1 MKTFFT
7 KRLFKKTLK
16 SRPAQTRLRVWATL
30 KYSVLAAFFL
40 VFAPPLFAQSGVL
53 TASEASARSSVGA
66 RSAASGLA
74 EQEFRKGVQ
83 AYYRGSFNDAI
94 VQFEKALA
102 YLPDESVILEWLGK
116 SYYRAGIEGSSLQQW
131 QYASDSGYGGLLLK
145 NRIEIVRERRVTDA
159 NSYDVPSKYSET
171 GTFPGRNGDNLIF
184 SQPVSVLP
192 NSDGSAWILA
202 YGSNELVRMDA
213 NGFVIVRTNGTFSG
227 FDRPMDII
235 RLRGGNLLVSEFAGD
250 KLTEFD
256 KDGKF
261 IKTFG
266 KKGIA
271 LGELVGPQ
279 YLCQDED
286 GNILVTDFGNHRVD
300 VFDRDGNALFN
311 FGGKTVGFQGLQ
323 APTGIASYDSFIF
336 VADAYSGA
344 IYKFDKSGNYLGVLC
359 KEKTFALP
367 ESMKLWGNFLI
378 LCDKNKVYSVDVESG
393 AVFENVSTGNA
404 PSKLTSAVPDANGNI
419 LVTDFRSNE
428 VYVMAKMSELVGGL
442 FVQIERVVSDNFPN
456 ITLDVKVENRHR
468 QSIVGLKEANF
479 NVTEGKNGVLNYK
492 LEGAAYVNDEADI
505 TMIIDRSVES
515 SRYGEAIE
523 TAVKEVAASMN
534 NKGTLRVISA
544 GRVPILEYE
553 GEPNGVLGFS
563 MRALKNGVSEIV
575 PLDLAIRLA
584 ANALINGEKKN
595 SIVFIGCGKTT
606 NDAFAKYGLAD
617 LTAYLG
623 NNSIG
628 FISLLVSQ
636 GSANDEIN
644 YLCSNTVGGEYYVYR
659 NEGLS
664 GLIDDVINTPSGI
677 YRISYTS
684 SLATDFGQ
692 KYLPVEV
699 EAYLMKRSG
708 RDETGYFAPLQ

>member
-1 MKTFFT
+1 MK
-7 KRLFKKTLK
+7 K
-16 SRPAQTRLRVWATL
+16 VV
-30 KYSVLAAFFL
+30 KYSILGAFSFALASS
-40 VFAPPLFAQSGVL
+40 VFAQSG
-53 TASEASARSSVGA
+53 AFSSPEATARSNVGA

-102 YLPDESVILEWLGK
+102 YLPNENVILDWLGK
-116 SYYRAGIEGSSLQQW
+116 AYYRAGIEGSSLQQW
-131 QYASDSGYGGLLLK
+131 QYASESGYGGLLLQ
-145 NRIEIVRERRVTDA
+145 NRIEIVRERRVTDS
-159 NSYDVPSKYSET
+159 NSYESPSKYSET
-171 GTFPGRNGDNLIF
+171 GTFPGRNGENLIF
-184 SQPVSVLP
+184 SQPISVLP
-192 NSDGSAWILA
+192 NSDGSTWILA

-213 NGFVIVRTNGTFSG
+213 NGFVTVRTNGTFSG

-235 RLRGGNLLVSEFAGD
+235 RLRNGNLLVSEFAGD

-261 IKTFG
+261 LKTFG

-271 LGELVGPQ
+271 LGEMVGPQ

-300 VFDRDGNALFN
+300 VFDADGNPLFF
-311 FGGKTVGFQGLQ
+311 FGKKGSGFEGLQ
-323 APTGIASYDSFIF
+323 APTGIASYGSYIL
-336 VADAYSGA
+336 VADSYYGA
-344 IYKFDKSGNYLGVLC
+344 IFKFDKAGNYLGTLC
-359 KEKTFALP
+359 REKTFALP
-367 ESMKLWGNFLI
+367 ESMKLWGSYLI
-378 LCDKNKVYSVDVESG
+378 LCDKNKVYSVDAETGS
-393 AVFENVSTGNA
+393 VFENVNTGNA
-404 PSKLTSAVPDANGNI
+404 PSKLTSAVPDSNGNI

-442 FVQIERVVSDNFPN
+442 FVQVERVISDNFPN
-456 ITLDVKVENRHR
+456 IVVDVKVENRHR
-468 QSIVGLKEANF
+468 QSIVGLKEGNF
-479 NVTEGKNGVLNYK
+479 NITENKNPVLNYK

-515 SRYGEAIE
+515 ARYGEAIE
-523 TAVKEVAASMN
+523 NAVKEVAASMN

-544 GRVPILEYE
+544 GMVPILEYE

-575 PLDLAIRLA
+575 PLDLALRLA

-595 SIVFIGCGKTT
+595 SIVLIGAGKTT
-606 NDAFAKYGLAD
+606 PNAFSKYGLAD
-617 LTAYLG
+617 LTSYLS

-628 FISLLVSQ
+628 LISLLVSQ
-636 GSANDEIN
+636 GSADDEIN

-659 NEGLS
+659 KEGLS
-664 GLIDDVINTPSGI
+664 GLIDDVINAPSGI

-684 SLATDFGQ
+684 QLATDFGQ